1 MAINKLPE
9 NEITY
14 RVSQIKELPLLI
26 RSFKRLI
33 EIICCEVDSAKEIE
47 SIIGYDQALA
57 AKALMTANGANYGYR
72 GKVNT
77 LSKAITIIGSDTV
90 KSICT
95 CSLLMNLLSNSGA
108 ISPAQR
114 ETLWKHSIA
123 GSRTAAL
130 IAKKR
135 PWIDREE
142 AAVFGLIYDIGWL
155 VMLAYFNKQFT
166 AIFETAARKNM
177 PLWCVEMQYGLP
189 HTQLGKYLV
198 ARWAFP
204 EAFKAV
210 IEFHHCPQ
218 RSESFKTEVMFIHL
232 VDALCNSREHPEL
245 VSDEMT
251 LSLCRQLLIPEQE
264 WLEYQQ
270 NMEKIWSE
278 VDQLW
283 NLLGKNEKIVT
294 TGKNVLEREDFES
307 LMLSRQ

>member
-1 MAINKLPE
+1 MSINKLPE

-14 RVSQIKELPLLI
+14 LVSQITELPLLI

-33 EIICCEVDSAKEIE
+33 EIICFEADSAKELGT
-47 SIIGYDQALA
+47 IIGYDQALA
-57 AKALMTANGANYGYR
+57 AKVLMIANGTNYGYR

-77 LSKAITIIGSDTV
+77 LSKAITVIGGDRV
-90 KSICT
+90 KPICT
-95 CSLLMNLLSNSGA
+95 YNLLMNLLSNSGA

-114 ETLWKHSIA
+114 EMLWKHSVA
-123 GSRTAAL
+123 GSRVAAV

-142 AAVFGLIYDIGWL
+142 AEVFGLIYDIGWL
-155 VMLAYFNKQFT
+155 VMLAHFNEQFT

-177 PLWCVEMQYGLP
+177 PPWSVEMQYGLP
-189 HTQLGKYLV
+189 HTELGKYLV

-218 RSESFKTEVMFIHL
+218 RSKSFKTEVIFIHL

-245 VSDEMT
+245 VSEEMT
-251 LSLCRQLLIPEQE
+251 LSLCRQLFISEEE

-270 NMEKIWSE
+270 SMEKIWSE

-283 NLLGKNEKIVT
+283 NLLG
-294 TGKNVLEREDFES
+294 
-307 LMLSRQ
+307 